1 MHALEFLKCRLWI
14 KMIILA
20 DIFRKI
26 LALEV
31 KSIRQF
37 LIQASQW
44 IVYQGDDVL
53 EMSHRNVGI
62 LG

>member
-1 MHALEFLKCRLWI
+1 MHALEFLKFRLWI

>member
-1 MHALEFLKCRLWI
+1 
-14 KMIILA
+14 MIILA